1 VLARLRKAA
10 LPGGI
15 SVDLQEEVQEV
26 RRLSEKVESAAPPA
40 DPKRTPGIPQ
50 TEANARMIQR
60 GLRPSPSGLD
70 LSYYR
75 EIAERA
81 PILALA
87 GLRIELETWFR
98 NVARGFQVDT
108 KPYDSMNRVL
118 ARLRDANAVTPDQVM
133 LARRVLSL
141 CNQAI
146 HGGEVSRDQALEVI
160 GAAGVLARDYLAWLS
175 WGFDDNWKPS
185 SSLVEFGFIGSQE
198 VRLGECPHSAEAP
211 ASFARAPRSSIL
223 M

>member
-1 VLARLRKAA
+1 MEIAKLALEYVKALAWPLTVLFLSLLFRSEIKRVFARLRKAA

-15 SVDLQEEVQEV
+15 SVDLQEEIREV
-26 RRLSEKVESAAPPA
+26 KQLSEKVESAPPPEDRRRA
-40 DPKRTPGIPQ
+40 PGIPQ
-50 TEANARMIQR
+50 TEANARMIQL

-75 EIAERA
+75 EIAERD

-98 NVARGFQVDT
+98 NVAQGFKVDT
-108 KPYDSMNRVL
+108 RPFDSMNRVL

-133 LARRVLSL
+133 LARRVLSF

-146 HGGEVSRDQALEVI
+146 HGGDVSKDQALEVI

-175 WGFDDNWKPS
+175 WGFGDNWRPS
-185 SSLVEFGFIGSQE
+185 Q
-198 VRLGECPHSAEAP
+198 P
-211 ASFARAPRSSIL
+211 
-223 M
+223 

>member
-1 VLARLRKAA
+1 MEVAKLILDYVRALVWPVIVLFLSLLFRSEIKRVFARLRKAA

-26 RRLSEKVESAAPPA
+26 KQLSEKVESAVPPG
-40 DPKRTPGIPQ
+40 DRKRTPGIPK
-50 TEANARMIQR
+50 TEANARMIQL

-75 EIAERA
+75 EIAERD
-81 PILALA
+81 PILALG

-98 NVARGFQVDT
+98 NVAQGFKVET
-108 KPYDSMNRVL
+108 RPFDSMNRVL

-133 LARRVLSL
+133 LARRVLSF

-146 HGGEVSRDQALEVI
+146 HGGEVSKDQALDVI

-185 SSLVEFGFIGSQE
+185 G
-198 VRLGECPHSAEAP
+198 R
-211 ASFARAPRSSIL
+211 
-223 M
+223 

>member
-1 VLARLRKAA
+1 MEIAKLALEYVKALAWPLTVLFLSLLFRSEKRVFARLRKAA

-15 SVDLQEEVQEV
+15 SVDLQEEIREV
-26 RRLSEKVESAAPPA
+26 KQLSEKVESAPPPEDRRRA
-40 DPKRTPGIPQ
+40 PGIPQ
-50 TEANARMIQR
+50 NEANARMIQL

-75 EIAERA
+75 EIAERD

-98 NVARGFQVDT
+98 NVAQGFKIDT
-108 KPYDSMNRVL
+108 KPFDSMNRVL

-133 LARRVLSL
+133 LARRVLSF

-146 HGGEVSRDQALEVI
+146 HGGDVSKDQALEVI
-160 GAAGVLARDYLAWLS
+160 GAAGVLARDYLAWLG
-175 WGFDDNWKPS
+175 WGFGDNWRPS
-185 SSLVEFGFIGSQE
+185 Q
-198 VRLGECPHSAEAP
+198 P
-211 ASFARAPRSSIL
+211 
-223 M
+223 

>member
-1 VLARLRKAA
+1 LSFYFRNEIKKILARVRKAV
-10 LPGGI
+10 LPGGV

-26 RRLSEKVESAAPPA
+26 KELSEKVESVVLPA
-40 DPKRTPGIPQ
+40 ERKRTPGIPK
-50 TEANARMIQR
+50 TEANARMIKL

-75 EIAERA
+75 EIAERD

-98 NVARGFQVDT
+98 NVAQGFKVDT
-108 KPYDSMNRVL
+108 KPHDSMNRVL
-118 ARLRDANAVTPDQVM
+118 ARLRDAGAVTPDQVM
-133 LARRVLSL
+133 LARRVLSF

-146 HGGEVSRDQALEVI
+146 HGAVSKEQALDVI
-160 GAAGVLARDYLAWLS
+160 GAASVLARDYLAWLS

-185 SSLVEFGFIGSQE
+185 SD
-198 VRLGECPHSAEAP
+198 
-211 ASFARAPRSSIL
+211 
-223 M
+223 

>member
-1 VLARLRKAA
+1 
-10 LPGGI
+10 
-15 SVDLQEEVQEV
+15 
-26 RRLSEKVESAAPPA
+26 
-40 DPKRTPGIPQ
+40 
-50 TEANARMIQR
+50 MIQL

-75 EIAERA
+75 EIADRD

-98 NVARGFQVDT
+98 NVAQGFKVDT

-133 LARRVLSL
+133 LARRVLSF

-146 HGGEVSRDQALEVI
+146 HGGEVSREQALDII
-160 GAAGVLARDYLAWLS
+160 GAASVLARDYLAWLS

-185 SSLVEFGFIGSQE
+185 SV
-198 VRLGECPHSAEAP
+198 
-211 ASFARAPRSSIL
+211 
-223 M
+223 

>member
-1 VLARLRKAA
+1 MEIAKLVLEYVKALVWPVVVLALSFYFRNEIKKILARVRKAV
-10 LPGGI
+10 LPGGV

-26 RRLSEKVESAAPPA
+26 KKLSEKVESVALPA
-40 DPKRTPGIPQ
+40 ERKRTPGIPK
-50 TEANARMIQR
+50 TEANARMIKL

-75 EIAERA
+75 EIAERD

-98 NVARGFQVDT
+98 NVAKGFKVDT
-108 KPYDSMNRVL
+108 KPHDSMNRVL
-118 ARLRDANAVTPDQVM
+118 ARLRDASAVTPDQVM
-133 LARRVLSL
+133 LARRVLSF

-146 HGGEVSRDQALEVI
+146 HGGAVSKEQALDVI
-160 GAAGVLARDYLAWLS
+160 GAASVLARDYLAWLS

-185 SSLVEFGFIGSQE
+185 SD
-198 VRLGECPHSAEAP
+198 
-211 ASFARAPRSSIL
+211 
-223 M
+223 